1 MDYIPLSEQ
10 TEICGDAFIAE
21 TPVWEYDENG
31 VVYEDLPVAFVGT
44 PLLGMML
51 ERCMI
56 DDRLLLSEVR
66 SKFVVGGSL
75 VCYLLNFLQ

>member
-1 MDYIPLSEQ
+1 METL
-10 TEICGDAFIAE
+10 IAK

-31 VVYEDLPVAFVGT
+31 VVFEDLPVAFVGT

-56 DDRLLLSEVR
+56 DDRLLSEVR
-66 SKFVVGGSL
+66 SKLMVGGSL
-75 VCYLLNFLQ
+75 VCYLLNFLQQVTGSVQSVCFE